1 MNPRLL
7 GLALALMLAS
17 AAAQAVEPR
26 LRAAAVVDADV
37 VTLGDVL
44 DGAASAADAVV
55 ARAPEPGQRMILG
68 VPRIYAV
75 ARASGLDWRPLHG
88 LDRVIV
94 QRASRRISHADIEDR
109 LLLALADIAP
119 GKNLRVELANRVQE
133 FHLPTDMDAAALDVE
148 NLAYD
153 PRNGRFSVTL
163 VAAGGPSRTLRT
175 KVIGR
180 VFEVI
185 EAPVLLQSVRRGEI
199 IGADDIDWIELRAD
213 RLPATVITDPGELI
227 GRTPRRTLRPGEPI
241 RAGDVRIPIV
251 VAKGSSVTMTYRTPT
266 MVLAAPGRALEDGAM
281 GETIRVLNSQTKVVV
296 EATVSGSTLVTV
308 AGLGVPPRLDAR
320 LAGANRR

>member
-1 MNPRLL
+1 MSPRRLSLAAVMLL
-7 GLALALMLAS
+7 AA
-17 AAAQAVEPR
+17 AAAQAAEPR
-26 LRAAAVVDADV
+26 LRARVVVDANV

-55 ARAPEPGQRMILG
+55 ARAPEPGQRMIIG
-68 VPRIYAV
+68 VPQIYAV
-75 ARASGLDWRPLHG
+75 ARAGGLDWRPLHG

-94 QRASRRISHADIEDR
+94 QRASRRIAHADIEDR
-109 LLLALADIAP
+109 LLLALADIVP
-119 GKNLRVELANRVQE
+119 GRNLRVELTNRAQE

-163 VAAGGPSRTLRT
+163 VAAGATSQTLRT

-180 VFEVI
+180 AFEVI
-185 EAPVLLQSVRRGEI
+185 EAPVLLQSVRRGEV
-199 IGADDIDWIELRAD
+199 IGEDDIDWIEVRAD
-213 RLPATVITDPGELI
+213 RLAPTVITDPADLI
-227 GRTPRRTLRPGEPI
+227 GRTPRRTIRPGEPI

-251 VAKGSSVTMTYRTPT
+251 VAKGSGVTMTYRTPT
-266 MVLAAPGRALEDGAM
+266 MVLTVQGRALDDGAM

-296 EATVSGSTLVTV
+296 EAAVSGSTLVTV
-308 AGLGVPPRLDAR
+308 AGPGAAL
-320 LAGANRR
+320 LAGAQVAGATQ